1 MAARVCSLCWRKGN
15 KQTELQQCRAK
26 KSCNNKL
33 TTSAVM
39 RSLASKRVASR
50 WTLLRL
56 ISRSAS
62 SSLQRK
68 KNAPIALAAQLLDQ
82 DIELVLDDTDGAGAD
97 LHEAE
102 PAGFDEAQRGVG
114 KISLE
119 VFFRP
124 MSLMSYMR
132 SSSKGPNHRNWCST
146 WTRLPIPSFFPRAR
160 RAGMPPQLCRQPHA
174 RGRITPRIRML
185 QENAE
190 QRADRARAGAHHARQ
205 QDEQQ
210 QTVA

>member
-1 MAARVCSLCWRKGN
+1 
-15 KQTELQQCRAK
+15 
-26 KSCNNKL
+26 
-33 TTSAVM
+33 M

-132 SSSKGPNHRNWCST
+132 SSSKGPNHRGL
-146 WTRLPIPSFFPRAR
+146 RHAFF
-160 RAGMPPQLCRQPHA
+160 
-174 RGRITPRIRML
+174 
-185 QENAE
+185 
-190 QRADRARAGAHHARQ
+190 GAVPV
-205 QDEQQ
+205 DEPFF
-210 QTVA
+210 TSVS

>member
-1 MAARVCSLCWRKGN
+1 MPSEEK
-15 KQTELQQCRAK
+15 LQQQAD
-26 KSCNNKL
+26 NKRV
-33 TTSAVM
+33 VM

-124 MSLMSYMR
+124 MSLMSYMG
-132 SSSKGPNHRNWCST
+132 SSSKGPT
-146 WTRLPIPSFFPRAR
+146 
-160 RAGMPPQLCRQPHA
+160 
-174 RGRITPRIRML
+174 
-185 QENAE
+185 
-190 QRADRARAGAHHARQ
+190 
-205 QDEQQ
+205 
-210 QTVA
+210 TVACGTLFSERCRSMNHFSTSVS